1 MSEFYLRF
9 IPITYFTPIKKGEAK
24 SGKRLLILVFLI
36 KHLFSGQICKKNELA
51 KAKSLD
57 KAQYMFIYHLS
68 LIQTKQYL
76 SKKIN
81 DPVKLRKK

>member
-36 KHLFSGQICKKNELA
+36 KHLFSGQICKKKLNL
-51 KAKSLD
+51 
-57 KAQYMFIYHLS
+57 Q
-68 LIQTKQYL
+68 KQ
-76 SKKIN
+76 N
-81 DPVKLRKK
+81 H